1 LEPIM
6 TTTMH
11 VQPEDNL
18 AAQALEFAL
27 DLIFLRA
34 ATSRLEWWATSAGTV
49 PVQITPQ
56 PDWRNDV
63 RPVPRI
69 TLWVAP

>member
-1 LEPIM
+1 M

-27 DLIFLRA
+27 DQIFLRA
-34 ATSRLEWWATSAGTV
+34 NASRLEWWATSAGTV
-49 PVQITPQ
+49 PVEITPQ
-56 PDWRNDV
+56 DDGRADL
-63 RPVPRI
+63 RLVPRI
-69 TLWVAP
+69 TLWIA